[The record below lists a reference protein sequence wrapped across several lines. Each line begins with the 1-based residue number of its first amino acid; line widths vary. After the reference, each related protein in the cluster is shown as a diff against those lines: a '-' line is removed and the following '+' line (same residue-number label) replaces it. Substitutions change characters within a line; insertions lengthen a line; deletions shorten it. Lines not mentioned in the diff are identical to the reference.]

1 MHIIS
6 IDHEPQLYEF
16 ELSDQQTVRGWID
29 KHFTPKGN
37 RNWPT
42 MVLTDGRLVGT
53 HISKLRP
60 VEGEPN
66 HAA

>member
-1 MHIIS
+1 MSTIP
-6 IDHEPQLYEF
+6 IDHETTLYEF

-37 RNWPT
+37 PDWPT

-53 HISKLRP
+53 HISKLRE
-60 VEGEPN
+60 VKTN
-66 HAA
+66 AA